1 MRRRQNYGAGSFQD
15 GFCSWIGALG
25 PDGAAGAVDRRTE
38 WEPWL
43 QGREGRYEG
52 EEKEGEK
59 RGRRREKR
67 RIKKSITREEKKEK
81 NKGRSRQRKG
91 ERKKH
96 KSSLIIPCLIP
107 TSFSMRSHHLSSLIS
122 PLSPIL
128 PFQPFHALL
137 WFWFFVR

>member
-67 RIKKSITREEKKEK
+67 RIKK
-81 NKGRSRQRKG
+81 
-91 ERKKH
+91 RKKR
-96 KSSLIIPCLIP
+96 KREADQDKGKGKRRN
-107 TSFSMRSHHLSSLIS
+107 TN
-122 PLSPIL
+122 
-128 PFQPFHALL
+128 LL
-137 WFWFFVR
+137 